1 MQHARNMTQTPI
13 TVGSM
18 FAGIG
23 GIDLGFVDAGFT
35 IKWANEID
43 RKSCETYSENFDHKM
58 ICGDVTNLK
67 SVPKV
72 DIITAGFPC
81 QPFSIAGKK
90 MGFEDNRGV
99 LFWEISRIIKAVRP
113 KAFLLENVK
122 NLKTHDGGRTYNM
135 ILDTLENELGYRV
148 FSEILNAKNFGV
160 PQNRERLVIVGFRKN
175 TKIDHFEFP
184 NSKNNNVKLKNIMEK
199 KVPINFF
206 ISKKRYIGMKRHKK
220 RHEDKGHGF
229 GYRIL
234 NKNGIAGTIVLG
246 GMGKERNLV
255 VDKASFRKLKNTPG
269 IESKTEDA
277 VRYLTPRE
285 YARLQGFSDNYKI
298 PVANIWGYRQFANS
312 VPVPMIKSVARE
324 IRNSL
329 RA

>member
-1 MQHARNMTQTPI
+1 MTQTSI

-23 GIDLGFVDAGFT
+23 GIDLGFTNAGFT

-43 RKSCETYSENFDHKM
+43 NKSCKTYSENFDHKM
-58 ICGDVTNLK
+58 MCGDVADLK
-67 SVPKV
+67 TVPKV
-72 DIITAGFPC
+72 DVITAGFPC
-81 QPFSIAGKK
+81 QPFSIAGRK
-90 MGFEDNRGV
+90 MGFNDNRGV

-122 NLKTHDGGRTYNM
+122 NLKTHDHGKTF
-135 ILDTLENELGYRV
+135 DTICNILENELGYRI
-148 FSEILNAKNFGV
+148 FSKILNAKNFGV

-175 TKIDHFEFP
+175 IKIDHFEFP
-184 NSKNNNVKLKNIMEK
+184 DSKNNNVKLKDVLEK
-199 KVPINFF
+199 NVLLNFF

-234 NKNGIAGTIVLG
+234 DNNGISGTIVLG

-255 VDKASFRKLKNTPG
+255 IDKTSFRKLKNTPG

-312 VPVPMIKSVARE
+312 VPVPMIKAVARE
-324 IRNSL
+324 MKNL
-329 RA
+329 LCV